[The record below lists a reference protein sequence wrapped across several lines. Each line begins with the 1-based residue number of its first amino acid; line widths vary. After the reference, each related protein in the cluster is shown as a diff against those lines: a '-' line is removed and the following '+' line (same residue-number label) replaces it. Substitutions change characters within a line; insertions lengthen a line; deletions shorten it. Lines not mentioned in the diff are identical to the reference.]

1 MWHIVLVF
9 LFVYIVL
16 LTCLFTYLF
25 TCRLVKLT
33 SPFLNVVTIIGAIVF
48 YVDVILFGI
57 DENIASFSTVDALC
71 QVCMYK
77 QTDTCVQ
84 TDRHVCIHDWE

>member
-1 MWHIVLVF
+1 M
-9 LFVYIVL
+9 
-16 LTCLFTYLF
+16 
-25 TCRLVKLT
+25 KLT

-71 QVCMYK
+71 QVCAYIYTNR
-77 QTDTCVQ
+77 QTQLIIRID
-84 TDRHVCIHDWE
+84 DGASIFN